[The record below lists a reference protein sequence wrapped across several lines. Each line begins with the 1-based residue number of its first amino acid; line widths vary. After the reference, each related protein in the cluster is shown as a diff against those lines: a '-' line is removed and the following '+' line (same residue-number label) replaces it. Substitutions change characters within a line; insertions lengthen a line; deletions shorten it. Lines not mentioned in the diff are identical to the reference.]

1 MHRQPF
7 RLLRFRNRIEL
18 ELLLSLFV
26 NRLRTVLAVKGP
38 LRRADRAR
46 P

>member
-1 MHRQPF
+1 MHMQLF

-38 LRRADRAR
+38 LRRAEAAR